1 MDLKNKIK
9 GVIFDMDGVLFDTES
24 LYLKSWIK
32 VFKRYGYTMEKEV
45 YLDVM
50 GTGRE
55 NVKKVFK
62 EKFGQNIPIEEMYK
76 EKDIELFKE
85 IEENLETK
93 DGALELLT
101 YLKEHNYKIAL
112 ATSGERK
119 RMEKQMKK
127 ADFIKFFD
135 ALVTK
140 EDVTKNKP
148 NPDIFLKAAEKINID
163 PKECMVIE
171 DSFAGIKGAYL
182 ANMLPVH
189 VMDLKELDEEGKKLC
204 YKSFTNLRELKEDL
218 FKK

>member
-1 MDLKNKIK
+1 MELKNKIK
-9 GVIFDMDGVLFDTES
+9 AVIFDMDGVLFDTES
-24 LYLKSWIK
+24 LYLKSWTK
-32 VFKRYGYTMEKEV
+32 VFKKYGYTMEKEI
-45 YLDVM
+45 YLNVM

-62 EKFGQNIPIEEMYK
+62 EIFGENLPIEEMYK

-85 IEENLETK
+85 IDENLEIK
-93 DGALELLT
+93 EGALELLIW
-101 YLKEHNYKIAL
+101 LKENNYKIAL

-127 ADFIKFFD
+127 ADFIRFFD

-148 NPDIFLKAAEKINID
+148 NPDIFLKAAEKISVK
-163 PKECMVIE
+163 PEECMVIE

-182 ANMLPVH
+182 GNMTPVH
-189 VMDLKELDEEGKKLC
+189 VVDLKELDEEGKKLC
-204 YKSFTNLRELKEDL
+204 YKSFKNLRELKEEI
-218 FKK
+218 FF

>member
-1 MDLKNKIK
+1 MDIKSKIK
-9 GVIFDMDGVLFDTES
+9 AVIFDMDGVLFDTES

-32 VFKRYGYTMEKEV
+32 VFEKYGYTMKKEI

-55 NVKKVFK
+55 NVKRVFK
-62 EKFGQNIPIEEMYK
+62 EIFGENLPIEEMYK

-93 DGALELLT
+93 EGALELLT
-101 YLKEHNYKIAL
+101 YLKENNYKIAL

-148 NPDIFLKAAEKINID
+148 NPDIFLKAAEKINVK
-163 PKECMVIE
+163 PEECMVIE
-171 DSFAGIKGAYL
+171 DSFAGIKGAYEGK
-182 ANMLPVH
+182 MIPIH
-189 VMDLKELDEEGKKLC
+189 VVDLKELDEEGKKLC
-204 YKSFTNLRELKEDL
+204 YKSYKNLKEIKEEI
-218 FKK
+218 FN

>member
-1 MDLKNKIK
+1 MDIKSKIK
-9 GVIFDMDGVLFDTES
+9 AVIFDMDGVLFDTES

-32 VFKRYGYTMEKEV
+32 VFEKYGYTMKKEI

-55 NVKKVFK
+55 NVKRVFK
-62 EKFGQNIPIEEMYK
+62 KIFGESLPIEEMYK

-93 DGALELLT
+93 EGAFELLT
-101 YLKEHNYKIAL
+101 HLKENNYKIAL

-119 RMEKQMKK
+119 RMEKQMEKF
-127 ADFIKFFD
+127 DFIKFFD

-148 NPDIFLKAAEKINID
+148 NPDIFLKAAEKINVK
-163 PKECMVIE
+163 PEECMVIE

-182 ANMLPVH
+182 GNMTPVH
-189 VMDLKELDEEGKKLC
+189 VIDLKELDEEGKKLC
-204 YKSFTNLRELKEDL
+204 YKSFKNLIELKEEI
-218 FKK
+218 F

>member
-1 MDLKNKIK
+1 MELRDKIK
-9 GVIFDMDGVLFDTES
+9 AIIFDMDGVLFDTET

-32 VFKRYGYTMEKEV
+32 VFEKYGYTMKKDI

-62 EKFGQNIPIEEMYK
+62 EKFGENIPIEEMYK

-85 IEENLETK
+85 IDENLEIK
-93 DGALELLT
+93 DGAFELLT
-101 YLKEHNYKIAL
+101 HLKDNNYKIAL

-127 ADFIKFFD
+127 ADFIKYFD
-135 ALVTK
+135 ALITK
-140 EDVTKNKP
+140 EDINKNKP
-148 NPDIFLKAAEKINID
+148 NPDIFLKAAEKINVK
-163 PKECMVIE
+163 PEECIVIE

-182 ANMLPVH
+182 AGMKPIH
-189 VMDLKELDEEGKKLC
+189 VIDLKELDEEGKKLC
-204 YKSFTNLRELKEDL
+204 YKSFKNLRTLKEEL
-218 FKK
+218 F